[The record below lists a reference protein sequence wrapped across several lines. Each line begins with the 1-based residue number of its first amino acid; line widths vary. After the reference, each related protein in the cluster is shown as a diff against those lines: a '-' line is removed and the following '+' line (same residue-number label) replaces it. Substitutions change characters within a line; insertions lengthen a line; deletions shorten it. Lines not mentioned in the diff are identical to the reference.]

1 MLSLALALAA
11 APASPQPSPVPVAT
25 PGLIATPASMG
36 GLVLPPVPE
45 ISPAARAGDTAPPSG
60 DLVGTSGPF
69 VSLSLADAIGMALA
83 RNTDLSVA
91 QSNRRIAGYQIVAA
105 EGAYDLQLTIAPN
118 LSYAQIPAISP
129 FQSGPGGAPAQQT
142 SAGISAQIGGLTST
156 GGHFSAGTSATR
168 INNDTTV
175 NGYNPYYQTALS
187 LMYTQPLARGAGFD
201 TARRQLELAKNNAGL
216 SNDNALLTASNTV
229 ASVVDAYY
237 DLLAAWKNVAIQ
249 EDALRQAKAQSES
262 NARLV
267 RQGVAAPVD
276 VLEADAQVSV
286 FQDDVFSAIQN
297 VARLQNQL
305 KGLILNN
312 PVDPIWTANLVPT
325 SPALDIPPEPKLDD
339 VILAALRGRPEI
351 GLLRETIRNADVIV
365 RYAREQ
371 TKPQL
376 DLNLGLTENGFAGA
390 PSPVIPGSFIAQS
403 NAQVTAINQLIA
415 RVNANSVPG
424 QTPLQPLVFPSGT
437 VPPYTVGGLGQA
449 YASSLAGRYPQ
460 YGITA
465 TLGLPLRNRAAL
477 GEYRAALE
485 QRAQLGTAEVAL
497 IQRLQVES
505 RSALQ
510 AYRSARSRVIAAQA
524 AREAAEQV
532 ASSELRKFHSGLST
546 TFLVLQR
553 QVSLATQRGRE
564 VQAQTDLQKALVELD
579 RATGNIL
586 TRNQVDVSKLGS
598 APVPTLPTTI
608 TETTR

>member
-1 MLSLALALAA
+1 VLALLSLTIAFAA
-11 APASPQPSPVPVAT
+11 APATPQPSPVPSAT
-25 PGLIATPASMG
+25 SSLIATPTSTA

-45 ISPAARAGDTAPPSG
+45 MSPVARAREVAPPSG
-60 DLVGTSGPF
+60 DLVGASGPF
-69 VSLSLADAIGMALA
+69 VGLSLADAIGMALA
-83 RNTDLSVA
+83 RNTDLVVA
-91 QSNRRIAGYQIVAA
+91 QSNRRIAGYQIIAA
-105 EGAYDLQLTIAPN
+105 EGAYDLQFTIAPS
-118 LSYAQIPAISP
+118 LSYAQIPSISL
-129 FQSGPGGAPAQQT
+129 FQTGPGGGPAQQT
-142 SAGISAQIGGLTST
+142 STGVSAQIGGLTSS
-156 GGHFSAGTSATR
+156 GGHVSAGTSATR
-168 INNDTTV
+168 INNDTTI

-201 TARRQLELAKNNAGL
+201 VSRRQLALAKINANV

-229 ASVVDAYY
+229 AAVVDAYY

-249 EDALRQAKAQSES
+249 EDALLQAKAQSES

-276 VLEADAQVSV
+276 VLEADAQVSA

-305 KGLILNN
+305 KGLILSN
-312 PVDPIWTANLVPT
+312 PVDPVWTANIVPV
-325 SPALDIPPEPKLDD
+325 SPSGDIPPEPKLDE
-339 VILAALRGRPEI
+339 VIIAALRGRPEV
-351 GLLRETIRNADVIV
+351 GLLREAIRNADVSV

-376 DLNLGLTENGFAGA
+376 DLNIGVTENGFAGT
-390 PSPVIPGSFIAQS
+390 PTPVVPGSFIAQS
-403 NAQVTAINQLIA
+403 NAQVTSINQLIA
-415 RVNANSVPG
+415 RVNANSPPG
-424 QTPLQPLVFPSGT
+424 QTPLQALVFPPGT
-437 VPPYTVGGLGQA
+437 VPAYTVGGLGQA

-465 TLGLPLRNRAAL
+465 TLGFPLRNRAAL
-477 GEYRAALE
+477 GDYGVALE
-485 QRAQLGTAEVAL
+485 QRAQLDTAEVTL
-497 IQRLQVES
+497 IQRLQIEA
-505 RSALQ
+505 RAALQ
-510 AYRSARSRVIAAQA
+510 SYRSARSRVVAAQA

-532 ASSELRKFHSGLST
+532 AASELRKFRAGQST

-579 RATGNIL
+579 RVTGNIL

-598 APVPTLPTTI
+598 APVMVPNLNP
-608 TETTR
+608 